1 MTIEP
6 DYYALGKAVLIQENG
21 YIFRFWK
28 SKNNLTQGDITKN
41 IEFKMGAN
49 TINQDSCAAELNG
62 EMYIFGGTAL
72 FLEHMPGLYRQVTS
86 QVGDVLPGIR

>member
-1 MTIEP
+1 
-6 DYYALGKAVLIQENG
+6 
-21 YIFRFWK
+21 
-28 SKNNLTQGDITKN
+28 
-41 IEFKMGAN
+41 MGAN

-86 QVGDVLPGIR
+86 QVGDVLPGIRYS